1 MRMPTIRRTPAM
13 CHQAENAFSI
23 AVIET
28 LNMFTRPARSR
39 IIP

>member
-1 MRMPTIRRTPAM
+1 MTSTPTM

-23 AVIET
+23 AVSEI
-28 LNMFTRPARSR
+28 LNMFTMPARSR